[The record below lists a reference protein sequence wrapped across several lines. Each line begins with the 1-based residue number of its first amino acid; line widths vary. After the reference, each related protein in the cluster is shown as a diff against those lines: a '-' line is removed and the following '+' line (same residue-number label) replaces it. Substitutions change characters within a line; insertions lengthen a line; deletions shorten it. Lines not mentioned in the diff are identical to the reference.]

1 MIELNNIEIGH
12 KSTLF
17 RIENIA
23 LSKGKMYVLI
33 GANGAGKTTFL
44 QSIIGFLKTVK
55 GEIQIDG
62 GNVLLLNRIE
72 RAKKIAFVNSKFEG
86 IEFLRVREYIAL
98 GRAPYTN
105 ALGRLSK
112 EDTIIVEETIELLHI
127 HHLADLFTTELSDG
141 ERQMAAIARAITQ
154 QTDLI
159 ILDEPTAFLDYA
171 NRQKVMRLMKDISI
185 RLNKCIVVSSHDL
198 ELCLESAVDLLVVNK
213 NKQKLEHI
221 LPNSIDKEGVI
232 QIGF

>member
-1 MIELNNIEIGH
+1 MIELRNIEIGH

-17 RIENIA
+17 RIENIE
-23 LSKGKMYVLI
+23 LYKGKMYVLI

-44 QSIIGFLKTVK
+44 QSVIGLLKTIK
-55 GEIQIDG
+55 GEIKID
-62 GNVLLLNRIE
+62 NQSVLLLKRIE

-112 EDTIIVEETIELLHI
+112 EDLQVVEETISMLAI
-127 HHLADLFTTELSDG
+127 DHLANLFTTELSDG
-141 ERQMAAIARAITQ
+141 ERQLAAIARAITQ

-171 NRQKVMRLMKDISI
+171 NRQKVMRVMKEIST
-185 RLNKCIVVSSHDL
+185 RLNKCIIVSSHDL
-198 ELCLESAVDLLVVNK
+198 ELCLESEVDLLVVNK
-213 NKQKLEHI
+213 AGKELQHVL
-221 LPNSIDKEGVI
+221 SGAIDKESLI
-232 QIGF
+232 KLGF